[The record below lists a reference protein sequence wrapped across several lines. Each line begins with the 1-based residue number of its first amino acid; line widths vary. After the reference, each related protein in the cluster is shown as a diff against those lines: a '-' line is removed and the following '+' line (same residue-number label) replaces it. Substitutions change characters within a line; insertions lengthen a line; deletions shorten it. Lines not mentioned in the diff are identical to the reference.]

1 MRLLRR
7 ILTTRLLRGAV
18 IAFGTLI
25 LLLWYFETISEL
37 DRVAPNLT
45 RPGDT
50 LIEVPT
56 QGEVVI
62 GRPELGQP
70 RGRDTAALD
79 HIAFRQ
85 DPVSGAVLLRRVT
98 DQRRLWLSFGDANLN
113 GVSDRV
119 SIPWREPG
127 NAIESE
133 DRLQIAITGN
143 VIELHVSPDNT
154 VNVSIFAED
163 VGVTPVAPDEPFLTG
178 ALVANYEIQ
187 GNGWANRNDIN
198 LSYCT
203 PRPDGFFDRWSRRLA
218 AAKRLTSAFQAS
230 RRHVAVLGGL
240 RDCVLGSQINM
251 FALPS
256 SDPRVEIAINW
267 FLGTE
272 RADVR
277 VAQIAGGAAVSFRRI
292 EGGQVV
298 FSHAGARRFDWPVTA
313 LPLHVDTYT
322 NDVSMFNEAWDSHQ
336 ANAAEVVRFIAGRTH
351 YHAAVLEGDAGARHV
366 LLRVTEDGVGTLRDV
381 DFCASGTPEA
391 EGIDMCPEAR
401 LDKPVESFEEALPR
415 PMERLYQ
422 SFFTHH
428 LDPKEQLVWLVIV
441 SSAALF
447 GAVAT
452 RRRLQAAPILEGIP
466 IALGF
471 VVAAL
476 LLLVPIWL
484 PFSAD
489 ALEIKNFGQA
499 ILIGNLLL
507 FFVAGLFVA
516 LDQDGSW
523 LSGGLWLTLIAIVFL
538 GAASLFHLSA
548 GGFHTS
554 EERYFVKHLI
564 FGLWPLPFL
573 VIVMVVIPAQRFRIS
588 LGADVTGKMNLF
600 SPLLWLFSVTL
611 LGFVAWLLIGAQDG
625 LDGFQPV
632 EFGKFVVVVGL
643 AVILSL
649 WLVTQRKLNEK
660 RAGLSGLAYAV
671 VVGLA
676 LFVPLVPIARSDYSP
691 LIIIVSVSLIVISL
705 MMTATGLRIMREG
718 AGDDFILSLV
728 PIRFRPRTRYPG
740 MLRAAWIGA
749 VSSFWANWTNASRPF
764 IAVLVLLALALPAVL
779 WASRDVPVRV
789 EPFGVSGW
797 SWSAEET
804 EQMEVLLDS
813 LGTGRR
819 LVKERLM
826 IWVDLFMPGGPTAE
840 SYEANVDLPDLGFQV
855 MRSRASIAHAPCGF
869 HPALVFGQTGPA
881 SSPPLDPAA
890 TEQMECHVSGD
901 ALFGSCF
908 LERRGICEAI
918 APDDWAEPTRDCR
931 ATDLRLPAQAH
942 CIPVVESDF
951 AVTFLLAEFGIG
963 AGLFLVAVQFTFTAL
978 ALFTVYRLVL
988 PPWPMAIAQRGGFDK
1003 VEDEVRT
1010 LSSMPRDPVLAAG
1023 GKALAVLV
1031 LGSILL
1037 YQMQWILAWSNSM
1050 GLLPVMGQPMTWL
1063 SAATSHHLFMA
1074 IPAALTILMGARV
1087 VEAQKDTVSF
1097 NWVPLK

>member
-1 MRLLRR
+1 MRSLRR
-7 ILTTRLLRGAV
+7 IVTSRLLRGTV
-18 IAFGTLI
+18 IVLGTLI
-25 LLLWYFETISEL
+25 LLLWHFETISGL
-37 DRVAPNLT
+37 DRVAPKLT
-45 RPGDT
+45 RPGDI
-50 LIEVPT
+50 LIEVPA

-85 DPVSGAVLLRRVT
+85 DPVSGTVVLQRVT
-98 DQRRLWLSFGDANLN
+98 DQRRLSLSFGDADLN
-113 GVSDRV
+113 GGSDRV
-119 SIPWREPG
+119 SIPWRESG
-127 NAIESE
+127 NAKQVA
-133 DRLQIAITGN
+133 DRLQIAVTGH
-143 VIELHVSPDNT
+143 VIELHLSPEKALK
-154 VNVSIFAED
+154 VSIFAED
-163 VGVTPVAPDEPFLTG
+163 TGETPAASDLPFSTG
-178 ALVANYEIQ
+178 ALVADYEIHRS
-187 GNGWANRNDIN
+187 GWAQRNGRD

-203 PRPDGFFDRWSRRLA
+203 PRPDGFFDRVSRRLA
-218 AAKRLTSAFQAS
+218 ASKRLTSAWQAS
-230 RRHVAVLGGL
+230 RRQVAVLGGL
-240 RDCVLGSQINM
+240 QDCVLGSQINM
-251 FALPS
+251 FALPA

-267 FLGTE
+267 FLRTE

-277 VAQIAGGAAVSFRRI
+277 VAQIAGGAAVSFKRI
-292 EGGQVV
+292 EGGEVV
-298 FSHAGARRFDWPVTA
+298 FSHAGVRRFDWPVTA
-313 LPLHVDTYT
+313 LPLHVDTYI
-322 NDVSMFNEAWDSHQ
+322 NDVSMLNEAWGSHQ
-336 ANAAEVVRFIAGRTH
+336 ATAAEVVRFIAGRTH
-351 YHAAVLEGDAGARHV
+351 YHAAVLDGDAGARHV
-366 LLRVTEDGVGTLRDV
+366 LLRVKEDGAGTLRDV

-391 EGIDMCPEAR
+391 EGIDMCPDVR
-401 LDKPVESFEEALPR
+401 PDKPVQSFEEVLPR
-415 PMERLYQ
+415 PIEKLYQ

-428 LDPKEQLVWLVIV
+428 LNFKEQLAWLVIMGC
-441 SSAALF
+441 SGLF
-447 GAVAT
+447 GAVAA
-452 RRRLQAAPILEGIP
+452 RRHLQTAPALAGSLV
-466 IALGF
+466 ALGL
-471 VVAAL
+471 VVAVL

-489 ALEIKNFGQA
+489 ALEIRNFGQA
-499 ILIGNLLL
+499 MLIGNLLL

-523 LSGGLWLTLIAIVFL
+523 LSGGLWLALIAIVFL
-538 GAASLFHLSA
+538 GAVSLFNLSA
-548 GGFHTS
+548 GGLHS
-554 EERYFVKHLI
+554 NEERYFVKHLI

-573 VIVMVVIPAQRFRIS
+573 VIVMVLIPAQRFRIA

-600 SPLLWLFSVTL
+600 SPLLWLFIVTL

-649 WLVTQRKLNEK
+649 WLVTQRKLSER
-660 RAGLSGLAYAV
+660 RAGLSVLAYAV

-705 MMTATGLRIMREG
+705 MMTATGLRILREG

-728 PIRFRPRTRYPG
+728 PVRFRPRTRRPSLLG
-740 MLRAAWIGA
+740 TAWIGA
-749 VSSFWANWTNASRPF
+749 VSSFWAQRTIASRPF
-764 IAVLVLLALALPAVL
+764 IAALVLLALALPAVL
-779 WASRDVPVRV
+779 WTSRDMPVRV

-797 SWSAEET
+797 SWGAEKA
-804 EQMEVLLDS
+804 EQMEVLQHS

-826 IWVDLFMPGGPTAE
+826 IWVDLYMPGGQAAE
-840 SYEANVDLPDLGFQV
+840 TYKANVDLPDLGFQV
-855 MRSRASIAHAPCGF
+855 MRSRASIAHARCGF
-869 HPALVFGQTGPA
+869 HPALVFGQTGPV
-881 SSPPLDPAA
+881 SSPNPAA
-890 TEQMECHVSGD
+890 TEQMACHMSGD
-901 ALFGSCF
+901 ALFGACF

-918 APDDWAEPTRDCR
+918 APDDRVEPTRDCR
-931 ATDLRLPAQAH
+931 ASDLKLPVQAH

-963 AGLFLVAVQFTFTAL
+963 AGLFLLAVQFSFTAL

-988 PPWPMAIAQRGGFDK
+988 PPWSTAVAQRRRFDK
-1003 VEDEVRT
+1003 VDDEVRA

-1074 IPAALTILMGARV
+1074 IPAALAILMGARV
-1087 VEAQKDTVSF
+1087 VEAQKDTVRF